1 MKKQVR
7 ADGVPRGRTEVVAT
21 VVAVNS
27 LRPALASVPNACRY
41 LGELSRSRLYELMP
55 RLDVVHIGART
66 FITLESLDRLIA
78 ANVRPAAED
87 AR

>member
-1 MKKQVR
+1 MKKQLR
-7 ADGVPRGRTEVVAT
+7 ADGVAREAAR

-27 LRPALASVPNACRY
+27 LRPALASIPDACRY

-78 ANVRPAAED
+78 ANVRPAVED
-87 AR
+87 AP